1 MTSAFEELDY
11 RPTPMGALSLR
22 RRRVPGLDDDVYEI
36 KIGDAFLMS
45 SRFTAS
51 ETALADIG
59 LELIEG
65 DAPDIVVGGL
75 GLGHTAHRVLEES
88 AVASL
93 IVIEAFDAVIGWH
106 RQGLVPLGAA
116 LAGDPRCRMV
126 EGDFFALASDP
137 ETGFDPDR
145 PGRRFDAILVDI
157 DHSPQDLL
165 SSTHAAFYRPDG
177 LRALAAQLKPGGVYA
192 LWSNDP
198 PDAGFTANMEAVF
211 TGAQARVVEFD
222 NPLQGRKATATVYAA
237 RRGCASE

>member
-1 MTSAFEELDY
+1 MGITVLVGTVKGGFVLRSKDRRQWSFEE
-11 RPTPMGALSLR
+11 PIFKGWK
-22 RRRVPGLDDDVYEI
+22 V
-36 KIGDAFLMS
+36 
-45 SRFTAS
+45 TAS
-51 ETALADIG
+51 DRTPQGDFLVATASPVYGTAIHRSADLGSFDQIH
-59 LELIEG
+59 EQHSERTS
-65 DAPDIVVGGL
+65 DPMPVGFRLDL
-75 GLGHTAHRVLEES
+75 GQ
-88 AVASL
+88 SL
-93 IVIEAFDAVIGWH
+93 V
-106 RQGLVPLGAA
+106 QGLVPLGAA

-177 LRALAAQLKPGGVYA
+177 LRALAAQLKPGGVFA